1 MLSSRADKIIRILA
15 RFPRSQP
22 VTAAAISEELGLSR
36 RSVLRELPA
45 AEQWLTG
52 HGFYLIRKT
61 GSGLMLDEPPEPR
74 SALLKFLGQEG
85 SNIACE
91 NRSQR
96 QKLLRRELLAAGEP
110 INATISPKSS
120 VFPKAPCRPNS
131 IRSPIGCKPTSCV

>member
-52 HGFYLIRKT
+52 HGFHLIRKP
-61 GSGLMLDEPPEPR
+61 GSGLMLDEPPERR
-74 SALLKFLGQEG
+74 SALLELLGQEG
-85 SNIACE
+85 GNTACE
-91 NRSQR
+91 NRGER
-96 QKLLRRELLAAGEP
+96 QKLARRRRT
-110 INATISPKSS
+110 N
-120 VFPKAPCRPNS
+120 
-131 IRSPIGCKPTSCV
+131 

>member
-52 HGFYLIRKT
+52 HGFT
-61 GSGLMLDEPPEPR
+61 
-74 SALLKFLGQEG
+74 
-85 SNIACE
+85 
-91 NRSQR
+91 
-96 QKLLRRELLAAGEP
+96 
-110 INATISPKSS
+110 
-120 VFPKAPCRPNS
+120 
-131 IRSPIGCKPTSCV
+131 